1 MLQMIAYAKSKDS
14 HDNKNAQAAK
24 CLVFCHSPKKEYY
37 KKFLFEPYPVE
48 SFLHLNITNH
58 ICGEI
63 YAKNITSIPACI
75 DWSTWT
81 FMYRRLSQ
89 NPYFYNLRE
98 VSGPAINDYLCEI
111 FENAVEELKEIKC
124 IE

>member
-1 MLQMIAYAKSKDS
+1 MICTPTLFTHNDSSICLKITPAYAKGKQV
-14 HDNKNAQAAK
+14 KNASAVAAK

-48 SFLHLNITNH
+48 SHLYLNITNH

-63 YAKNITSIPACI
+63 FAKNITSIDACI

-81 FMYRRLSQ
+81 FMYRRLS
-89 NPYFYNLRE
+89 
-98 VSGPAINDYLCEI
+98 
-111 FENAVEELKEIKC
+111 
-124 IE
+124 